1 MLLITLYREIV
12 RQRLALYQGV
22 CPVHMEFSD
31 CAEKTFGDACSYLLV
46 ITDISYPLRF
56 FLLASAK
63 VATIWSFTTK
73 SLNYPNTACTELK
86 LVRLHCHVH
95 DFWSVATENVLC
107 FKTKTKITALLKTT
121 NNCWIMVTNGKVLPS
136 LGEFPGQ
143 CNIAY
148 LPYVAVY

>member
-56 FLLASAK
+56 FY
-63 VATIWSFTTK
+63 WHQ
-73 SLNYPNTACTELK
+73 LK
-86 LVRLHCHVH
+86 
-95 DFWSVATENVLC
+95 W
-107 FKTKTKITALLKTT
+107 
-121 NNCWIMVTNGKVLPS
+121 LPFGPS
-136 LGEFPGQ
+136 RR
-143 CNIAY
+143 NR
-148 LPYVAVY
+148 